1 MIMSRKRT
9 ILLLLLCLHGAGYS
23 QTTGVTESQ
32 EVYKRIDTT
41 ALSVDVFTPAGS
53 STSPRQAIVFFHG
66 GGWAFG
72 NAGEFHGA
80 CRRYAEKGFVTF
92 SFEYRLSVN
101 ADESWPNP
109 NVTPVECVKDARSA
123 VRWVRENAKR
133 LNINPDMIAVGGQS
147 VGGQLTLMTALGDT
161 INEASDNL
169 AISPRPTV
177 MLLYSSTVN
186 TIEAWCDLMLG
197 EKRHM
202 IWAISP
208 RHNIRPGMPP
218 AIEFHG
224 LDDTTVHFWTVNAFK
239 RATEDQGNEFE
250 VVTYE
255 GRKHY
260 LGEGN
265 EKYSTLFDEEIM
277 ERTDQFL
284 AKHGF
289 VVR

>member
-1 MIMSRKRT
+1 MIMSRKLN
-9 ILLLLLCLHGAGYS
+9 ILFLLLCLHCTGYS
-23 QTTGVTESQ
+23 QPAGVTEKQ
-32 EVYKRIDTT
+32 EVFKRIDAT
-41 ALSVDVFTPAGS
+41 ALTVDIFTPDGAS
-53 STSPRQAIVFFHG
+53 SSPRQAIIFFHG

-72 NAGEFHGA
+72 HPKEFHGA

-92 SFEYRLSVN
+92 SFEYRLSIN

-109 NVTPVECVKDARSA
+109 NITPVECVKDARSA

-147 VGGQLTLMTALGDT
+147 VGGQLTLMTALADT

-169 AISPRPTV
+169 AISPRPTL

-186 TIEAWCDLMLG
+186 TMEAWCDLMLG

-224 LDDTTVHFWTVNAFK
+224 LDDTTVDFWTVNMFK
-239 RATEDQGNEFE
+239 RETEAQGNEFE

-284 AKHGF
+284 EKHGF